1 LDYLALHTHVKADAV
16 FSVGHRIGVGKEA
29 DIVIVASPPP
39 AAQQCVLKIHR
50 LGRISFRS
58 VKTNRDYLRK
68 RAAGS
73 WMYMS
78 KLAAMRE
85 YAVLKALYDTGF
97 PVPLPIACNRH
108 TLVMSLVDGTP
119 LRSISSVP
127 DPAQLYAQLI
137 ELILRL
143 AKFGLIHGDFN
154 EFNILIEEIP
164 SRTESSSSTS
174 PPSESSPSSPI
185 TLRPV
190 IIDFPQSLS
199 TSHTNAA
206 AYFDRDV
213 SCIKRFFER
222 RFGFTSDEPGP
233 FFTDA
238 MKNPSSRR
246 LDVEVEASGF
256 NRKMAAELLR
266 YIEDVGAN
274 EGVNEGEE
282 GGESEDGEIEHEEEG
297 RIEMGEEDG
306 GDLHEPEDG
315 EDNDSANLHN
325 YRESHSSQLDS
336 AMAKLDMN
344 SQLDDSVSVAG
355 TVRSRR
361 TVNPAKAS
369 KGWAI

>member
-1 LDYLALHTHVKADAV
+1 
-16 FSVGHRIGVGKEA
+16 
-29 DIVIVASPPP
+29 
-39 AAQQCVLKIHR
+39 
-50 LGRISFRS
+50 
-58 VKTNRDYLRK
+58 
-68 RAAGS
+68 
-73 WMYMS
+73 MYMS

-97 PVPLPIACNRH
+97 PVPQPVGCNRH

-119 LRSISSVP
+119 LRSVSSVP
-127 DPAQLYAQLI
+127 DPTALYAQLI

-143 AKFGLIHGDFN
+143 ARFGLIHGDFN

-164 SRTESSSSTS
+164 SSDTSDSSA
-174 PPSESSPSSPI
+174 SSPSPSSAPSSI
-185 TLRPV
+185 ILRPV

-199 TSHTNAA
+199 TSHPNAA

-233 FFTDA
+233 FLEDA
-238 MKNPSSRR
+238 MKNPSTRR

-266 YIEDVGAN
+266 YIEEVGAN
-274 EGVNEGEE
+274 EGMDEGEDRE
-282 GGESEDGEIEHEEEG
+282 ENDEEEFESDADEK
-297 RIEMGEEDG
+297 IAASADIAEVLNETDG
-306 GDLHEPEDG
+306 GAG
-315 EDNDSANLHN
+315 EGSADKQDPQTLL
-325 YRESHSSQLDS
+325 SSQIDATVERLEIR
-336 AMAKLDMN
+336 
-344 SQLDDSVSVAG
+344 SQVDALISVAG

-361 TVNPAKAS
+361 TVNPAKAA